1 MKATAER
8 IHATRDRIVLAG
20 IESPLAVTLAMP
32 SDEHGGSNVALA
44 SSNTIVSVPTSVKVN
59 PNATTATFSIAAT
72 PVSEPIPV
80 VLTASYGGVIQRVRV
95 IVAPENAVTLASLSI
110 VPDRVMGGTAA
121 SGTVTL
127 NRPAPFGGV
136 HVTVEARRRNIVSV
150 PNTFVVPEGAS
161 TASFTIATGV
171 LHAAREKSVEI
182 VAAYNNVSASAT
194 LTVLPSGQA
203 AKTRAPVA
211 LCASLSA
218 IPCVTQSAVRTI
230 APLGGRDGDPPPP
243 SGATL
248 FETKS
253 TLYSPELTLLS
264 ETAPSSATTAGI
276 AWDYVW
282 FGGQPLA
289 QLENATGNIR
299 WYFNDHLG
307 TPLIQTD
314 ATGRPVWQAEYEPYG
329 TIYAIRRGRDETSHQ
344 PLRLPG
350 QTAEDGSDLYQNVFR
365 WYRAGWGRYTSADPL
380 LLDTRRENVYGYAL
394 GNPLRFTDRFGLS
407 ATLICR
413 PVYGAGESSLGKAII
428 NLYQPLHCRIRVKC
442 NCPEQFD
449 ETVGRELVNG
459 NYPVTVEDFSFA
471 SYGSPWFGTPIQT

>member
-1 MKATAER
+1 M
-8 IHATRDRIVLAG
+8 VL
-20 IESPLAVTLAMP
+20 
-32 SDEHGGSNVALA
+32 
-44 SSNTIVSVPTSVKVN
+44 
-59 PNATTATFSIAAT
+59 
-72 PVSEPIPV
+72 
-80 VLTASYGGVIQRVRV
+80 
-95 IVAPENAVTLASLSI
+95 
-110 VPDRVMGGTAA
+110 
-121 SGTVTL
+121 
-127 NRPAPFGGV
+127 
-136 HVTVEARRRNIVSV
+136 
-150 PNTFVVPEGAS
+150 VPEGAS
-161 TASFTIATGV
+161 TWSFTIATGV

-182 VAAYNNVSASAT
+182 VAAYNNVSALAT

-329 TIYAIRRGRDETSHQ
+329 TIYAIRRGRDETTHQ

-350 QTAEDGSDLYQNVFR
+350 QTAEEGSDLYQNVFR
-365 WYRAGWGRYTSADPL
+365 WYRAGWGRYTQPDPL
-380 LLDTRRENVYGYAL
+380 APGGQGHFEGRRMLRFLPPGRAARERLMRENAEVSSPAL
-394 GNPLRFTDRFGLS
+394 LGITSAVRRPTPKGLS
-407 ATLICR
+407 DATNPYAYAADSPAMYTDPQGLAPCLTF
-413 PVYGAGESSLGKAII
+413 SI
-428 NLYQPLHCRIRVKC
+428 NP
-442 NCPEQFD
+442 
-449 ETVGRELVNG
+449 T
-459 NYPVTVEDFSFA
+459 S
-471 SYGSPWFGTPIQT
+471 

>member
-1 MKATAER
+1 M
-8 IHATRDRIVLAG
+8 VL
-20 IESPLAVTLAMP
+20 
-32 SDEHGGSNVALA
+32 
-44 SSNTIVSVPTSVKVN
+44 
-59 PNATTATFSIAAT
+59 
-72 PVSEPIPV
+72 
-80 VLTASYGGVIQRVRV
+80 
-95 IVAPENAVTLASLSI
+95 
-110 VPDRVMGGTAA
+110 
-121 SGTVTL
+121 
-127 NRPAPFGGV
+127 
-136 HVTVEARRRNIVSV
+136 
-150 PNTFVVPEGAS
+150 VPEGAS
-161 TASFTIATGV
+161 TWSFTIATGV

-182 VAAYNNVSASAT
+182 VAAYNNVSALAT

-264 ETAPSSATTAGI
+264 ETAPSSATTAAI

-314 ATGRPVWQAEYEPYG
+314 ATGRPIWQAEYEPYG
-329 TIYAIRRGRDETSHQ
+329 TIYAIRRGRDETTHQ

-365 WYRAGWGRYTSADPL
+365 WYRAGWGRYTQPDPIGL
-380 LLDTRRENVYGYAL
+380 AGGINIYGYASS
-394 GNPLRFTDRFGLS
+394 NPLRYVDPMGL
-407 ATLICR
+407 ATSPRDMTCCD
-413 PVYGAGESSLGKAII
+413 LGKEIDR
-428 NLYQPLHCRIRVKC
+428 LKEELKRRIA
-442 NCPEQFD
+442 E
-449 ETVGRELVNG
+449 EE
-459 NYPVTVEDFSFA
+459 A
-471 SYGSPWFGTPIQT
+471 